1 MRKLLFLFTILTIAT
16 RLVAQEGEEQIDR
29 VVKIEDFLVTK
40 NTSYN
45 DLIYLF
51 HTNKAQ
57 LKKLNKKNSN
67 GNMFYPGAVVRLP
80 VPTVPKVWNP
90 FSTTES
96 NNLPSVF
103 DYEIDYDGLEPE
115 VKNAFISFNQITT
128 DSFHLIVLQNQQK
141 KIDAKI
147 KSLSNSIDSL
157 KNSDFGEGLSQ
168 DNNEDVLLM
177 MQIAKNKY
185 YNQSRHG
192 REIDSLNKQ
201 KDNIRK
207 ISSKIR
213 NRISEYE
220 YLMENHEY
228 FVKEKGV
235 DKKSYWENTIIQKS
249 RYKREKNEKLTAE
262 DIINE
267 KEAERKAIKKA
278 AKSAKENTV
287 NKQEEK
293 VEKSVVRKQEIEATK
308 HENGSPKDT
317 IAEKIQIET
326 KNSNTIN
333 TVNNK
338 RNPTKEIELTQQQ
351 TTTINTSKNT
361 INNNTRL
368 QSAEEKMKMTE
379 EEREEL
385 SEILNNYKSDTF
397 INSLNTTVIAVKTD
411 KNIPTYLIA
420 PEQGKKLKG
429 DFYYT
434 KARDFIEHNNLKE
447 GERFLVKSLDENPNN
462 IEAWIMHADIN
473 ILSGNTENAAR
484 EYRIALEIDSNNT
497 KAMYNLG
504 YLYFM
509 SNNHNKAMEFFNDV
523 ININPAYYKAYLG
536 RAKVFES
543 SREFQNALSQYN
555 EAQKYANNTAVT
567 KGKALVLVQ
576 LRQFDEAEKLL
587 KNLIVENKADGEV
600 YYNYAMLFLSKA
612 DYTKACE
619 YFQLS
624 ATKGFASAK
633 NAIRQFCK

>member
-45 DLIYLF
+45 DLIFLF

-67 GNMFYPGAVVRLP
+67 GNMFYPGAIVSVP
-80 VPTVPKVWNP
+80 VPTIPKVWNP
-90 FSTTES
+90 FNATES

-103 DYEIDYDGLEPE
+103 DYEIDFDGLEPE

-201 KDNIRK
+201 KDKIRK

-267 KEAERKAIKKA
+267 KEQERKAIKKA

-287 NKQEEK
+287 NKPEEK
-293 VEKSVVRKQEIEATK
+293 VEKSVAQKQDKEATK
-308 HENGSPKDT
+308 KENSSPKDT
-317 IAEKIQIET
+317 ITEKTPTAT
-326 KNSNTIN
+326 KITNTNN
-333 TVNNK
+333 TVNNNK
-338 RNPTKEIELTQQQ
+338 KPTQEIELTQQQ

-397 INSLNTTVIAVKTD
+397 INSLNTTVIPVKTD

-509 SNNHNKAMEFFNDV
+509 SNNHNKAMEFFNDA

-543 SREFQNALSQYN
+543 GREFQNALSQYN

>member
-1 MRKLLFLFTILTIAT
+1 MKKLLFLLTILTIAA
-16 RLVAQEGEEQIDR
+16 RLAAQEGEEQIDR

-147 KSLSNSIDSL
+147 KLLSNSIDSL
-157 KNSDFGEGLSQ
+157 KNNDFGEGLSQ
-168 DNNEDVLLM
+168 ENTDDILMM

-293 VEKSVVRKQEIEATK
+293 VEKSVAQKQDKEATK
-308 HENGSPKDT
+308 KENSSPKDT
-317 IAEKIQIET
+317 ITEKTPTAT
-326 KNSNTIN
+326 KITNTNN
-333 TVNNK
+333 TVNNNK
-338 RNPTKEIELTQQQ
+338 KPTQEIELTQQQ

-397 INSLNTTVIAVKTD
+397 INSLNTTVIPVKTD

-509 SNNHNKAMEFFNDV
+509 SNNHNKAMEFFNDA

-543 SREFQNALSQYN
+543 GREFQNALSQYN